1 MDSRHYNLIA
11 NCINH
16 GQAKVPS
23 AMRSVRDPKTVPP
36 CNLFGFRSYNVHSWL
51 RMASNRNEANCE
63 IMSSIESLI
72 GLACQVNDFVA
83 QAMRPAII
91 DQGLTSASFD
101 LLSAVWAAD
110 GRETQAEIGKRLG
123 LSRATISEA
132 ITSLVTA
139 GYVIRRPSEIDSRA
153 VNLELTS
160 SGHRKVKSVL
170 GEMKRIEAELE
181 GKIGAK
187 ETDSASKTLRK
198 VLNALKVEIS

>member
-1 MDSRHYNLIA
+1 
-11 NCINH
+11 
-16 GQAKVPS
+16 
-23 AMRSVRDPKTVPP
+23 
-36 CNLFGFRSYNVHSWL
+36 
-51 RMASNRNEANCE
+51 
-63 IMSSIESLI
+63 MSSIESLI

-91 DQGLTSASFD
+91 DQSLTSASFD

-132 ITSLVTA
+132 VTSLVTA

>member
-1 MDSRHYNLIA
+1 
-11 NCINH
+11 
-16 GQAKVPS
+16 
-23 AMRSVRDPKTVPP
+23 
-36 CNLFGFRSYNVHSWL
+36 
-51 RMASNRNEANCE
+51 
-63 IMSSIESLI
+63 MSSIESLI

-132 ITSLVTA
+132 ITSLVSA
-139 GYVIRRPSEIDSRA
+139 GFVLRRPSDIDSRA
-153 VNLELTS
+153 VNLELTPA
-160 SGHRKVKSVL
+160 GHKKVKSVL
-170 GEMKRIEAELE
+170 GEMKRIESELE
-181 GKIGAK
+181 GKIGSR

>member
-1 MDSRHYNLIA
+1 
-11 NCINH
+11 
-16 GQAKVPS
+16 
-23 AMRSVRDPKTVPP
+23 
-36 CNLFGFRSYNVHSWL
+36 
-51 RMASNRNEANCE
+51 
-63 IMSSIESLI
+63 MSSIESLI

-83 QAMRPAII
+83 QAMRPAIV

-132 ITSLVTA
+132 ITSLVSA
-139 GYVIRRPSEIDSRA
+139 GYVLRRPSDIDSRA
-153 VNLELTS
+153 VNLELTPA
-160 SGHRKVKSVL
+160 GHKKVKAVL
-170 GEMKRIEAELE
+170 GEMKRIESELE
-181 GKIGAK
+181 GKIGLR